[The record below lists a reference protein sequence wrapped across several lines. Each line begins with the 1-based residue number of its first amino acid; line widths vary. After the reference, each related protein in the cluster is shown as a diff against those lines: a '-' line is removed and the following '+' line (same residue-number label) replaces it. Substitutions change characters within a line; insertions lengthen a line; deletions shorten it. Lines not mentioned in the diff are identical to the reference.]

1 MAPDPELTAKVMRL
15 RWKKGISLAEAW
27 AKVKRPKKKS
37 DTKDKKKKSE
47 KKPKKKPEKKKEKKQ
62 DKKKVKRTDSKKLRK
77 TNKT

>member
-37 DTKDKKKKSE
+37 DTKDKKKKTE
-47 KKPKKKPEKKKEKKQ
+47 KKEKKPEKKKDKKE
-62 DKKKVKRTDSKKLRK
+62 DKKKVKRTESKKL
-77 TNKT
+77 NKK